1 MNRTSPGR
9 DKNQRAVGPEAGA
22 HSNQAAQCGLEVQD
36 LFYYYQPIL
45 GNDGQP
51 VIYEALV
58 RWLNPEG
65 IILPPVHFLQGLLSG
80 DDDTVNAFTAHTIDS
95 AAAALTDNDH
105 IYWLSINLSPAQ
117 ICRHETLAHLASLP
131 HALRRRL
138 MIEITEDKLP
148 ERETYSLWL
157 GETAALGIDLVLDDV
172 KPDDLP
178 QRLLKHLPVEGVKL
192 DRSLLPLLTGPNPDR
207 ELVETV
213 RSLRRLKLSVTAE
226 GVEHVR
232 QLEPLTALGCNR
244 FQGFG
249 LGMPLPG
256 LHRLPQ
262 MPAHTVEQ
270 PRISLTA
277 TAH

>member
-1 MNRTSPGR
+1 MHRTPPGR
-9 DKNQRAVGPEAGA
+9 DKNEEAAAQEAGIRR
-22 HSNQAAQCGLEVQD
+22 NQATGCGPEVQD

-45 GNDGQP
+45 GTDRQP
-51 VIYEALV
+51 VIHEALV

-65 IILPPVHFLQGLLSG
+65 IILPPVHFLNGLLGG
-80 DDDTVNAFTAHTIDS
+80 DDDTLNAFTAHTIDS
-95 AAAALTDNDH
+95 AAAALDDNEH
-105 IYWLSINLSPAQ
+105 ISWLSINLSPAQ

-138 MIEITEDKLP
+138 MIEVTEDALP

-172 KPDDLP
+172 KPEDLP
-178 QRLLKHLPVEGVKL
+178 ERLLKHLPVEGVKL
-192 DRSLLPLLTGPNPDR
+192 DRSLLPLLTGPQPDR
-207 ELVETV
+207 ELVQTV
-213 RSLRRLKLSVTAE
+213 RSLRKLKLSVTAE

-232 QLEPLTALGCNR
+232 QLEQLTALGCNR

-262 MPAHTVEQ
+262 VPAHTVEQ
-270 PRISLTA
+270 NRLSLTA

>member
-1 MNRTSPGR
+1 MNRTPPSR
-9 DKNQRAVGPEAGA
+9 DKTRKACDQETVAD
-22 HSNQAAQCGLEVQD
+22 SDQAAANGPRVQD

-45 GNDGQP
+45 GTDAQP
-51 VIYEALV
+51 VIHEALV
-58 RWLNPEG
+58 RWLNPHG
-65 IILPPVHFLQGLLSG
+65 IILPPAHYLNRLLYG
-80 DDDTVNAFTAHTIDS
+80 ADDTVNAFTAHTIDS
-95 AAAALTDNDH
+95 AAAALIDHDH
-105 IYWLSINLSPAQ
+105 ISCLSINLSPAQ
-117 ICRHETLAHLASLP
+117 ICRHETLAHLATLP
-131 HALRRRL
+131 QTIRRRL
-138 MIEITEDKLP
+138 MIEVTEDKLP

-178 QRLLKHLPVEGVKL
+178 ERLLDHLPVEGVKL
-192 DRSLLPLLTGPNPDR
+192 DRSLLPLLTGPEPDR
-207 ELVETV
+207 ELVQTV
-213 RSLRRLKLSVTAE
+213 RGLRKLKLSVTAE

-232 QLEPLTALGCNR
+232 QLEQLTALGCNR

-262 MPAHTVEQ
+262 LPTHKVEQ
-270 PRISLTA
+270 NRLSLTA